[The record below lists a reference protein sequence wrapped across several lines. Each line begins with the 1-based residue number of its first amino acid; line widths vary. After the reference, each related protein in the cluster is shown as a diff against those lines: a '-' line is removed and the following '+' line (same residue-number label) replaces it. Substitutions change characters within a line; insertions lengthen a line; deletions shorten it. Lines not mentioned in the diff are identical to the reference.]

1 MSLSA
6 RNQLSGKVIDIKFGA
21 IMALISVQVGDNVIQ
36 SVITQLSAENLQLKT
51 GDSVRV
57 VIKSTDVM
65 LDKDRA
71 LALSSG
77 VEARYYRSG

>member
-21 IMALISVQVGDNVIQ
+21 IIALISVQVGDNVIQ
-36 SVITQLSAENLQLKT
+36 SVITQLSAETLQLKT

-65 LDKDRA
+65 LDKD
-71 LALSSG
+71 
-77 VEARYYRSG
+77 